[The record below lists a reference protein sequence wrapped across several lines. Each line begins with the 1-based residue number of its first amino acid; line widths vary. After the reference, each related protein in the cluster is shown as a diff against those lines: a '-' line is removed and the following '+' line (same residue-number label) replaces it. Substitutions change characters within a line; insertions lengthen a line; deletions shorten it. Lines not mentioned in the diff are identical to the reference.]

1 MNSFPNPMPPQF
13 HPGQMPFAGAPGV
26 AGHPQ
31 AMPGVPG
38 VPGLPQGMVPG
49 MPMSIDP
56 VQQQQLFLA
65 QQQQL
70 AAAQARA
77 QAASGKK
84 KQGKKG
90 PQAPALPRQMA
101 PPGADH
107 FAKNA
112 MAAEAIEPW
121 ADALDELDPREL
133 AMSRFRARNEVMA
146 EIFGPERVQ
155 TIPTKDADVWAGF
168 WPPGESLET
177 KVHALESANAELEA
191 KFDSEIEAFRKRL
204 EEADGGDE
212 AAATAVA
219 TDSS

>member
-26 AGHPQ
+26 PGVPQ
-31 AMPGVPG
+31 GMPGVPG
-38 VPGLPQGMVPG
+38 VPGLPHGMVPG
-49 MPMSIDP
+49 RPIAVDP
-56 VQQQQLFLA
+56 VQQQQQH
-65 QQQQL
+65 QQQQQAFL
-70 AAAQARA
+70 AQARA
-77 QAASGKK
+77 HASAGKK

-101 PPGADH
+101 PPGGDH
-107 FAKNA
+107 FTKNA
-112 MAAEAIEPW
+112 MAAETIEPW

-155 TIPTKDADVWAGF
+155 TIPTKDADAWAGF
-168 WPPGESLET
+168 WPPGESLEA
-177 KVHALESANAELEA
+177 KVQALEAENADLEA

-204 EEADGGDE
+204 EEADGRDE

-219 TDSS
+219 VDSS